1 MKPSLYILIPAML
14 AIAACGSTASLSS
27 GQRFNDGIYY
37 AHEKEMPVSTAADDK
52 KVNDLVERT
61 RTSEIYLF
69 GDEKTDTVVIPEN
82 KAATINFE
90 NSAISSITIT
100 DDPFEQAWY
109 SVSFPEKS

>member
-69 GDEKTDTVVIPEN
+69 GDEKTDTVVIPDN
-82 KAATINFE
+82 KA
-90 NSAISSITIT
+90 NSTTNRPFFMILLFWLYSST
-100 DDPFEQAWY
+100 QM
-109 SVSFPEKS
+109 